1 MQNLKSKYEQ
11 QETKVSDRL
20 WEKLEQKLDQ
30 NPANVQK
37 PKRVWLQYA
46 AAIILMIGLG
56 GSLLMINTGSEI
68 NDNQQFAKH
77 ARDQSLEQDVNQEN
91 KNSPELATENN
102 SQTAGQNLLVDK
114 GDSSAKSSIARDE
127 MAKPAKEE
135 RPASRQYADHESVIK
150 KEMPQVTAQP
160 EEKLAQNDTSAS
172 LSTKPKVKYV
182 SSSDLL
188 FGVEIDK
195 AKAEKPK
202 SAMGINSSRSKNEP
216 DILNPKRIKIL
227 GITLYDKDSITNK

>member
-46 AAIILMIGLG
+46 AAVVLLIGLG

-68 NDNQQFAKH
+68 NDNQQFAK
-77 ARDQSLEQDVNQEN
+77 DQSLEQDVNQEN

-102 SQTAGQNLLVDK
+102 SQTASQNLLVDK
-114 GDSSAKSSIARDE
+114 GDSSAKSSITRDE

-150 KEMPQVTAQP
+150 KEMSQVTAQP

-216 DILNPKRIKIL
+216 DIFNPKRIKIL